1 MAAQAGR
8 EHRPLGRSR
17 PAALAVAMLLAV
29 FVVAGCHGPAGTGE
43 EAANERAPNPVLA
56 VSAAPATIMPMRQE
70 LTLLGTTAALRHLT
84 LRAPAAG
91 RVVGLEL
98 QSGDRVR
105 RGEVVAHIISR
116 EEEAAQAGVEVART
130 IDPKEAA
137 ALENSVKR
145 YASGPGIPVVAPQ
158 SAMVAQRLVSP
169 GQLVN
174 NLDPLVDLVDPASIY
189 VEAQVPIDQ
198 LGAVRP
204 GMEATVTSPLSPGK
218 RYPARI
224 AALSPSFATGGTVAP
239 ARVAF
244 TGAGRIAEAGAA
256 VEVHATIAYAP
267 AALAI
272 PVAAL
277 FQDAAHGGYYVFV
290 VGRDRRAH
298 RTAVAIGIQ
307 TPAFVQITRGLKP
320 ADLVITSGGYALS
333 DGLTVSATV
342 ARRAERPAA
351 SENQPAA
358 QRPQEAPAP

>member
-1 MAAQAGR
+1 MAAQKAR
-8 EHRPLGRSR
+8 EHSPFGPGRFATLTAAALVAAFVIGCR
-17 PAALAVAMLLAV
+17 GPAA
-29 FVVAGCHGPAGTGE
+29 TDE
-43 EAANERAPNPVLA
+43 EAPVENAPNPVLA
-56 VSAAPATIMPMRQE
+56 VSAARAALMPMRQQV
-70 LTLLGTTAALRHLT
+70 TLLGTTAALRHLT

-98 QSGDRVR
+98 QSGDPVR

-116 EEEAAQAGVEVART
+116 EEEAAQAGVDVARR

-145 YASGPGIPVVAPQ
+145 YASGPGIAVVAPE

-198 LGAVRP
+198 LGAVKP

-244 TGAGRIAEAGAA
+244 SGAERIAEAGAA
-256 VEVHATIAYAP
+256 VEVHVTTAWAP

-272 PVAAL
+272 PAAAL
-277 FQDAAHGGYYVFV
+277 FQDAARGGYYVFT
-290 VGRDRRAH
+290 VGGDGRAH

-307 TPAFVQITRGLKP
+307 TPAFVQITNGLKP
-320 ADLVITSGGYALS
+320 GNVVITSGGYALS
-333 DGLTVSATV
+333 DGLRVSATV
-342 ARRAERPAA
+342 APQAA
-351 SENQPAA
+351 AQQPAS
-358 QRPQEAPAP
+358 QTPVAPVEERQ